1 MNLQTIASLRKIAIT
16 FNPSKTIQ
24 MTSEF
29 SSTFTLILITT
40 ESQFLNHKGK
50 KQNTPANYGITVDHY
65 APVEDSRNRIG
76 SDE

>member
-1 MNLQTIASLRKIAIT
+1 
-16 FNPSKTIQ
+16 

-40 ESQFLNHKGK
+40 ESQFLNHEGK